1 MTEELIQEKREA
13 MEFSERIKRLIGVN
27 QHQSFGN
34 GQTVNGQ
41 IVNQVELVV
50 DELRV
55 RRDESQS
62 YKSQIHS
69 LTQQLE
75 HERQIMFSKLGALEQ

>member
-1 MTEELIQEKREA
+1 
-13 MEFSERIKRLIGVN
+13 
-27 QHQSFGN
+27 
-34 GQTVNGQ
+34 VNGQ

-75 HERQIMFSKLGALEQ
+75 HERQIMFSKLAALEQ

>member
-1 MTEELIQEKREA
+1 M
-13 MEFSERIKRLIGVN
+13 
-27 QHQSFGN
+27 
-34 GQTVNGQ
+34 NGQ

-69 LTQQLE
+69 INHQLE